1 MRLEER
7 TKLLDARDKQLL
19 QEKLTFVSEAEAEE
33 QKRFVERV
41 MKDDNQIVKDMEF
54 CKMWQ
59 DNLKMREE
67 KVKTREKEIRKFRRH
82 GKGSR

>member
-7 TKLLDARDKQLL
+7 TKLLDARDKQLV
-19 QEKLTFVSEAEAEE
+19 QEKLTFVSEAEE
-33 QKRFVERV
+33 QQRFAERV
-41 MKDDNQIVKDMEF
+41 MRDDNQIVKDMEF
-54 CKMWQ
+54 CKIWQ